1 MSPHVIRV
9 VNSIF
14 AVSAIVFS
22 NSSVKS
28 RYESLAAL
36 IFFSTVFALL
46 KTRSFIDFSDS
57 NIQITSVS
65 VFNNFIQC
73 GIIHSRN
80 KRIRVVFFVFY
91 YTSDSFVQRRKTD
104 PCILSKN
111 NSLQYRVS
119 ARDNFFIS

>member
-1 MSPHVIRV
+1 MSFVWLILYLQ
-9 VNSIF
+9 F
-14 AVSAIVFS
+14 QQLFSAILPL
-22 NSSVKS
+22 S
-28 RYESLAAL
+28 RDMNRNELLAAL

-104 PCILSKN
+104 PFILSKN